1 MSDEYRDQVTWQGVA
16 GGFLSLGQ
24 QMGFRLGLKRSEKYL
39 FLTFAAATISFCQQD
54 NVLTVEHAV
63 ELALT
68 NNPEI
73 KNALLDVR
81 RLDDQFAAT
90 FTRRL
95 PSFSAFLLFGGLL
108 TQPTVTYQQG
118 VWGTYPATGP
128 IPAHDTEVS
137 ADTGIAGIAFAQV
150 TEPLTQQIRIG
161 YGLHQLKIGRQ
172 LTQEQVR
179 AKRQATAN
187 EVRRT
192 YYQIFEISAAS
203 RALKANVELYEETL
217 RESDTQAAE
226 RVILESQHL
235 QAKAQL
241 ERARYRQMQVEEPL
255 ETLKGKLNQL
265 IGRAPDYE
273 FSVVD
278 QIASDTPVP
287 DLSTALSEAVKDRP
301 EVRQAYLKIDQAHY
315 ERKAKQA
322 EYIPDISLALDYA
335 TTGHFQAILPSD
347 IFMIGLQ
354 LTWEPFDFGRKR
366 HEADEKKRVEEQAR
380 NTWEN
385 AKRLVEIDVRSHWR
399 KLAIARQHLTAASA
413 AHDAAVEGLREVQVA
428 YRDRAVLFKRVLEVQ
443 AGVEQSTAEEQS
455 ARSELR
461 TAQADFEKA
470 VGAEQ

>member
-1 MSDEYRDQVTWQGVA
+1 MC
-16 GGFLSLGQ
+16 
-24 QMGFRLGLKRSEKYL
+24 FRLGLERSVKYL
-39 FLTFAAATISFCQQD
+39 FLTFVATISFCQQG
-54 NVLTVEHAV
+54 NVLTVERAV

-73 KNALLDVR
+73 KNALLDVQ
-81 RLDDQFAAT
+81 RLEDQFAAN
-90 FTRRL
+90 FTRRF
-95 PSFSAFLLFGGLL
+95 PSFNVFLLFGGLL
-108 TQPTVTYQQG
+108 TQPGVTYQQG

-128 IPAHDTEVS
+128 IPAKDTEVT
-137 ADTGIAGIAFAQV
+137 AQTGIAGIAFAQV

-161 YGLHQLKIGRQ
+161 YGLHQLRIGQQ
-172 LTQEQVR
+172 LTREQVR

-192 YYQIFEISAAS
+192 YYQIVEISAAT
-203 RALKANVELYEETL
+203 RALKANVQLYEETL
-217 RESDTQAAE
+217 READSQATELA
-226 RVILESQHL
+226 ILESQHL

-241 ERARYRQMQVEEPL
+241 ERARYQQMQIEEPL

-265 IGRAPDYE
+265 MGRAPDLE
-273 FSVVD
+273 FSIVD

-287 DLSTALSEAVKDRP
+287 DLSSSLSEALQSRP
-301 EVRQAYLKIDQAHY
+301 EIRQANLKIDQARY
-315 ERKAKQA
+315 ERKAKLA

-335 TTGHFQAILPSD
+335 TTGHFQSLLPSD
-347 IFMIGLQ
+347 IFMVGLQ

-366 HEADEKKRVEEQAR
+366 HEAEEKKRVEEQAR
-380 NTWEN
+380 NTWED

-428 YRDRAVLFKRVLEVQ
+428 YRDRAVLLKRVLEVQ